1 MAILWDHMYLLK
13 EKKGRKRQ
21 PDYAEL
27 FFSCSV
33 KICYY
38 ISSISVFHAR
48 QEWMQTVYGN
58 IVGEILKIERVLFI
72 KIYFF
77 ENLDRIAIV
86 QIPKFR

>member
-1 MAILWDHMYLLK
+1 MCLLK

-48 QEWMQTVYGN
+48 QEWMQFMETLWEKYLKLREFYLLKF
-58 IVGEILKIERVLFI
+58 ISLKI
-72 KIYFF
+72 
-77 ENLDRIAIV
+77 
-86 QIPKFR
+86 